1 MQVTETLSEGLKR
14 ELKIVVPAQD
24 LDAAIERRLVQ
35 MSKTVQLKGFRPGM
49 VPLSVVRQRYRGAV
63 LSEVIE
69 KKIQEQSAKAIADRQ
84 VRPATQPK
92 VEITSYDTGKDL
104 EFKMG
109 FEILPAIE
117 LGNFSEI
124 TVARETATPGDAEIE
139 EALQRVANSERRYRK
154 VENARGATK
163 EDQLLI
169 DFAGSISGQPFEG
182 GTASD
187 FEIVLGS
194 GGLIPGFEDQLV
206 GAKAGEARTV
216 NVIFPADYPA
226 KEFSGKDAQFAIT
239 VKELRERDT
248 SKIDDELAK
257 RFQHDSLEVMRTAL
271 REQLNQ
277 EYQNVSRAKLKR
289 ALLDE
294 LAKRYSF
301 AVPEAMVGQ
310 EFDQIWSQITAEVER
325 DKSSFEAVI
334 GKAEEAGKAEYREI
348 AERRVRLGLLL
359 AEVGRQNGVTV
370 EREDMLQAALQS
382 ARSFA
387 QPKQVLDFYR
397 TNPNALDRFRA
408 PVFEEK
414 TVDCLL
420 KLAKVS
426 DRPVTPAELLK
437 DPD

>member
-271 REQLNQ
+271 RERLNQ

-325 DKSSFEAVI
+325 DKSSFEVVI